1 MKHTSTRYKI
11 FRVFN
16 VLFMLVIIVIT
27 LFPYLHVLAKS
38 LNEGIDASRGGITIF
53 PRVFTWDNYK
63 TVLGDRNIFNAAT
76 ITIARVVI
84 GTLLSLIVQYCAAYV
99 MAKKD
104 FIGKTVLL
112 LFLIIP
118 NFINAG
124 LIPTF
129 MLYHRLGL
137 INNFLVYIL
146 PGLFSFYNMII
157 IRTYIK
163 STIPDSLE
171 ESAKMDGANEIT
183 VLLRIFLPLSKPILA
198 TVSLWVA
205 VGLWN
210 DWITTLYYVT
220 RNRLFTLQYMLMRV
234 IRESE
239 AVLNMIAEAV
249 KEGRDMNDL
258 QQQIKTTPESLISAQ
273 IIITSVPIILVYP
286 FFQKYFV
293 KGVMIGAIKG

>member
-1 MKHTSTRYKI
+1 MKYTSTRYKV
-11 FRVFN
+11 FQVFN
-16 VLFMLVIIVIT
+16 IFFMIFIIAVT

-53 PRVFTWDNYK
+53 PRVFTWDNYRA
-63 TVLGDRNIFNAAT
+63 VLGDRDIFNAAT
-76 ITIARVVI
+76 ITILRVI
-84 GTLLSLIVQYCAAYV
+84 LGTLLALTVQYSAAYV
-99 MAKKD
+99 MAKRD
-104 FIGKTVLL
+104 FPGKTGLL

-118 NFINAG
+118 NFVNAG

-129 MLYHRLGL
+129 MLYYRMGL

-163 STIPDSLE
+163 STIPGSLE

-183 VLLRIFLPLSKPILA
+183 VLLRIFLPLSKAILA

-210 DWITTLYYVT
+210 DWMTTL
-220 RNRLFTLQYMLMRV
+220 
-234 IRESE
+234 
-239 AVLNMIAEAV
+239 
-249 KEGRDMNDL
+249 
-258 QQQIKTTPESLISAQ
+258 
-273 IIITSVPIILVYP
+273 
-286 FFQKYFV
+286 
-293 KGVMIGAIKG
+293 